1 MVSFKEFT
9 KTSTSNLSALQK
21 GLEAAPKAP
30 QPLTPQPSVQATI
43 QWLQS
48 LGLPPLPVAP
58 AQDPYDYPKIVKE
71 DAQKKIYAHCPL
83 KEDGTPIPL
92 YTGKNPSYLDKAKKP
107 HLVMHRSYQ
116 ERSPSYKEIKEWFAN
131 PANGIG
137 TLGSEEF
144 IWIDF
149 DVKNFSDASECREAA
164 IAVAKKI
171 QEISG
176 LQPTLE
182 ETHSGGWRVL
192 ALVSEKPTFT
202 NFALEPGGKHVG
214 EALGF
219 GRFTVLA
226 PTIGPSGNSYTAY
239 HRHDPDKKPKVQT
252 LEIIGVYQTGKNKNK
267 APTLNIPA
275 PTPMQTPTK
284 SVSSTAALSDIRT
297 SKPTKVSRGSVALS
311 NLGTAESRDVLAGN
325 NIKNDRSAS
334 LTLAIRE
341 WYGWENWCA
350 ENGKAFTEDAESL
363 AYEAGA
369 KLGIDADRIERIL
382 KTINSTECLPALISR
397 NGDALRH
404 YERKASGRN
413 FSGGIGSGSGGSGG
427 NGGNRRGAG
436 GTGGNGGDGGD
447 GNGNGKIV
455 KFPGFE
461 PYSLEEVCGE
471 IDELINKG
479 TSGSALTGQ
488 LNRLAAESQIHVVEL
503 RKIYYERL
511 GESDL
516 EIERGSNQG
525 EIEKLLNLSDAS
537 LELNDYLPPE
547 LAEPI
552 TRWCEWMSVRPAV
565 AFTSLLA
572 GVSSLHKV
580 GTQVV
585 LQRNQNFVVPPTL
598 YAAIVSPSGQKK
610 TPVFSNFLSS
620 PLNELSDE
628 KEDGYNAAMADYE
641 TAMKIWEQIGAQL
654 GEPKPEKPKDP
665 TLYYFTNATGEAI
678 PIQAAKDPSKGML
691 ALIDELSGLLNSA
704 NSYRGGRGSDKQ
716 DLLSYFDGKGQT
728 VIRAGGVK
736 AKLKNLYLSIFGTI
750 QPEVLKRHMEDCSDP
765 DGQWARF
772 LFVNQPLEASTLSD
786 DNGGAVQIYELIADF
801 YRQIERIPEMKY
813 RLSRAA
819 FKRYQPVYNE
829 LERLR
834 VTHQKSGMR
843 AVYSKMEGYIGRL
856 ALNLHV
862 LWELAS
868 GKACPD
874 EEIPLYI
881 MEMAI
886 QLAKFYIGQVKLI
899 HAHSDD
905 ESLPTHIVKLIEF
918 SKRLDTN
925 GKNGW
930 IKAQAYR
937 EQFASKKRPS
947 AQQARDWMNE
957 AVALGYGRTRGSGN
971 RLEFH
976 WQQGDDT
983 DKIPPS
989 PPPSPP
995 PSLEANLGK
1004 LREDLGKN
1012 LPYGES
1018 IETKGFEANLGK
1030 LGKGIPELT
1039 PPPTVVETAHQI
1051 PLKRGDDTPPTCGN
1065 TLLPNFTENDEEGGS
1080 VPCPSLTVP
1089 QESFTPECV
1098 DVPDLGENLGNPFP
1112 NSSLT
1117 SLSEEEEEDPTA
1129 VNPPPYYELGDEEA
1143 IAEAVD
1149 TLKFQLERD
1158 AIVDWQEVINLMNA
1172 YEFNENQKT
1181 EVKRR
1186 LEAWNPAML
1195 RDTYERTKRIE
1206 AEAAVEEPVEAEPT
1220 VEEAFEALIE
1230 EFGGKSHLIE
1240 IDDVPY
1246 ESPHMAED
1254 IGTHPEVEPAIEEPD
1269 EPEEELDFDP
1279 YEDITELVVL
1289 SGYQEPES
1297 YVGRLLIARKDRYK
1311 VPAGTIVEVVDQSE
1325 EYLCTTG
1332 VTVEWGEIDNGYWE
1346 FVKT

>member
-1 MVSFKEFT
+1 MVTSKIFT
-9 KTSTSNLSALQK
+9 KNSTSNLSALQK

-30 QPLTPQPSVQATI
+30 QPSTPQPSVQGTI
-43 QWLQS
+43 EWLQS

-71 DAQKKIYAHCPL
+71 KEDAKAKKKIYAHCPL
-83 KEDGTPIPL
+83 KEDGSPIPL
-92 YTGKNPSYLDKAKKP
+92 YTGKNPSYLDKAGNP
-107 HLVMHRSYQ
+107 QLVHHRFYQ
-116 ERSPSYKEIKEWFAN
+116 ERSPSYKELKEWFAN
-131 PANGIG
+131 PANGVG
-137 TLGSEEF
+137 TLGNEEF

-149 DVKNFSDASECREAA
+149 DVKNFSDADECREAA
-164 IAVAKKI
+164 IAVAQKI

-176 LQPTLE
+176 LPPTLE
-182 ETHSGGWRVL
+182 ETHSGGRRVL
-192 ALVSEKPTFT
+192 AIVSEKPKFT

-214 EALGF
+214 EALGV

-226 PTIGPSGNSYTAY
+226 PTIGPSGNAYTAY
-239 HRHDPDKKPKVQT
+239 HRHDPDKKPKVQN
-252 LEIIGVYQTGKNKNK
+252 LEIIGVYKTGKNKTK
-267 APTLNIPA
+267 ASAPTLTLPVQ
-275 PTPMQTPTK
+275 PTATPTK
-284 SVSSTAALSDIRT
+284 SVSGSAALSDIRT
-297 SKPTKVSRGSVALS
+297 PKPTKVGAGSVALS
-311 NLGTAESRDVLAGN
+311 NLGTSESRDVLAGT

-341 WYGWENWCA
+341 WYGWENWCNV
-350 ENGKAFTEDAESL
+350 NGKAFTEDAESL

-382 KTINSTECLPALISR
+382 KTIDSTECTPALISR

-447 GNGNGKIV
+447 GGDGKDNGKIV

-461 PYSLEEVCGE
+461 PYSLEEVWDV
-471 IDELINKG
+471 IDELISQG

-503 RKIYYERL
+503 RKLYYERL

-537 LELNDYLPPE
+537 LELADYLPNE

-610 TPVFSNFLSS
+610 TPVFSNFLSL

-654 GEPKPEKPKDP
+654 DGPKPEKPKDP

-678 PIQAAKDPSKGML
+678 PIQAAKDPNKGML

-736 AKLKNLYLSIFGTI
+736 AKLKNLYLSMFGTI

-925 GKNGW
+925 GKDGW

-976 WQQGDDT
+976 WQEGDDT

-995 PSLEANLGK
+995 PSLEENLGNLGK
-1004 LREDLGKN
+1004 VREDLGKN
-1012 LPYGES
+1012 LPVPES
-1018 IETKGFEANLGK
+1018 IENKGFEANLGK

-1039 PPPTVVETAHQI
+1039 PLPTVEETAHQDT
-1051 PLKRGDDTPPTCGN
+1051 LKREDDTPPTCGN
-1065 TLLPNFTENDEEGGS
+1065 TATTTFTEKDEEGGS

-1089 QESFTPECV
+1089 QESYTPECV
-1098 DVPDLGENLGNPFP
+1098 DVPDLRKNLGKGIP
-1112 NSSLT
+1112 NSSLS
-1117 SLSEEEEEDPTA
+1117 SLSEEEEEEDTTA
-1129 VNPPPYYELGDEEA
+1129 VNPHPYYELGDEEA
-1143 IAEAVD
+1143 ITEAVD
-1149 TLKFQLERD
+1149 TIKFQLERD
-1158 AIVDWQEVINLMNA
+1158 AIADWQEVINLMNA
-1172 YEFNENQKT
+1172 YEFNDSQKR

-1186 LEAWNPAML
+1186 LEAWNPAMV

-1206 AEAAVEEPVEAEPT
+1206 AEAVESEPT
-1220 VEEAFEALIE
+1220 VEGAVEAVLK

-1240 IDDVPY
+1240 LDDVPI
-1246 ESPHMAED
+1246 ESPLDMAEN
-1254 IGTHPEVEPAIEEPD
+1254 IGAD
-1269 EPEEELDFDP
+1269 PEEELDFDP
-1279 YEDITELVVL
+1279 YEDIREQIERE
-1289 SGYQEPES
+1289 YQEQQDKS
-1297 YVGRLLIARKDRYK
+1297 YVGKFLIARKDRHNA
-1311 VPAGTIVEVVDQSE
+1311 PAGTIVEVVDQSE

-1332 VTVEWGEIDNGYWE
+1332 ATVEWGEIDNGYWQ
-1346 FVKT
+1346 FCDD